1 MTEPTLSTEIEHRIY
16 VQRVLSVFVQSSG
29 NRIRSYL
36 VVLFLGIVLYAA
48 NVPLSHIVV
57 WAVLSSQPNFGLLA
71 LELKFKRAK
80 QTFENATRWLNVRM
94 ALISLTG
101 VLWASSAFLMTEP
114 DRVIWE
120 LMFFIIN
127 STVVTVATVTYAAS
141 PRLYVALCLST
152 MGVLTVSFLRIP
164 DGMHVL
170 LIAMS
175 ITWQLVVLKK
185 AFDMSKASIEAIR
198 LNELLIYEVEQRKA
212 AEQDTRIAH
221 EETERVSSAKS
232 SFLANMSHE
241 LRTPL
246 NSIIGFTDVLL
257 SGVGGKLVE
266 KQVEYLTDI
275 KNAGSY
281 LQGLINDVLDI
292 SKIEAGKLEIEE
304 GEIDIAEQIERCLPF
319 VREQAQKARVSLEM
333 EISPELALLS
343 GDQRL
348 FRQMLVNLW
357 TNAVKFTPQNGRV
370 TVRAAINEQGELA
383 ISVIDTGIGISP
395 EDIPKALAIY
405 EQTESGKNKEGTGL
419 GVPLA
424 RRMAELH
431 GGRLELE
438 SEVDKGTTATIIFPA
453 HRLSGHP
460 AENQAAVEEEN
471 PS

>member
-57 WAVLSSQPNFGLLA
+57 WAVLSTLSNFALLI
-71 LELKFKRAK
+71 LELKFQRATL
-80 QTFENATRWLNVRM
+80 TFENATRWLNARM
-94 ALISLTG
+94 ALVSLTG
-101 VLWASSAFLMTEP
+101 VLWASSAFLVTEP

-127 STVVTVATVTYAAS
+127 SAVVTVAAVTYAAS

-152 MGVLTVSFLRIP
+152 LGVLTVSFLRMP

-175 ITWQLVVLKK
+175 ITWQFAVLKK
-185 AFDMSKASIEAIR
+185 AFDMSKAAIKSIE
-198 LNELLIYEVEQRKA
+198 LNELLIDEVEQRKA

-221 EETERVSSAKS
+221 QEAERMSLAKS

-246 NSIIGFTDVLL
+246 NSIIGFADVLL
-257 SGVGGKLVE
+257 SGMSGKLVD
-266 KQVEYLTDI
+266 KQAEYLTDI
-275 KNAGSY
+275 KDASSY
-281 LQGLINDVLDI
+281 LQVLINDVLDI
-292 SKIEAGKLEIEE
+292 SKIEAGKLELDE
-304 GEIDIAEQIERCLPF
+304 GEIDVAEQIERCHPF
-319 VREQAQKARVSLEM
+319 VKEQAQKARVSLNTEV
-333 EISPELALLS
+333 SPDLALLH

-348 FRQMLVNLW
+348 FRQMLINLW
-357 TNAVKFTPQNGRV
+357 TNAVKFTPENGRV

-405 EQTESGKNKEGTGL
+405 EQTDSGKNKEGTGL

-438 SEVDKGTTATIIFPA
+438 SEVDKGTTATIIFPG
-453 HRLSGHP
+453 HRLGGHT
-460 AENQAAVEEEN
+460 AENQTAIEEEN
-471 PS
+471 QS